1 MIKYILMSVAAA
13 AVIGIAWPLIGS
25 ITGRSGPNEA
35 TQLVQA
41 TERTNTKAGS
51 LNDSFTDVIP
61 PAPRK
66 QPPMKARSIANPV
79 SNALGNARIPK
90 GQAPGTSGQET
101 TAGTAPGTTAGT
113 GEGEPQP
120 SPTPDK
126 YAPYEPASAHAVKDA
141 IEYLNRLQTEMEP
154 TQTQYIMAVEQLQ
167 RAWEPR
173 YARAVD
179 EYKRFA
185 YRIDHA
191 DLMANEYF
199 DVQKRLTAQIVNN
212 KDKARAKEI
221 DLREAEVY
229 LDWREQAFR
238 TLGQA
243 QLIMYDLNDMNVII
257 TKQRLSAHF
266 AALYEDFQAIPPA
279 ISLLHEELARFREES
294 DRIQK
299 TFGAKPK

>member
-1 MIKYILMSVAAA
+1 MIKYILMSIAAA

-25 ITGRSGPNEA
+25 ITGRAGPNEA

-41 TERTNTKAGS
+41 TERTNTKADS

-61 PAPRK
+61 PAPRRMA
-66 QPPMKARSIANPV
+66 PMTARSMVNPV
-79 SNALGNARIPK
+79 SHPTGDARRIPK
-90 GQAPGTSGQET
+90 GQAPGPSGQET
-101 TAGTAPGTTAGT
+101 TAGTAAGT
-113 GEGEPQP
+113 GEGEPEP

-154 TQTQYIMAVEQLQ
+154 TQTQYILAVEQLQ

-173 YARAVD
+173 YERAVD

-199 DVQKRLTAQIVNN
+199 DVQKKLTAQIVNK

-221 DLREAEVY
+221 DLREGEVY
-229 LDWREQAFR
+229 LDWREQAFK

>member
-1 MIKYILMSVAAA
+1 MIKYILMSIAAA
-13 AVIGIAWPLIGS
+13 AVIGIAWPLITS

-35 TQLVQA
+35 TQLVEA
-41 TERTNTKAGS
+41 TERTNTKADS

-61 PAPRK
+61 PAPRR
-66 QPPMKARSIANPV
+66 QAPVTARSMANPV
-79 SNALGNARIPK
+79 SNSVPNARIPQR
-90 GQAPGTSGQET
+90 QAPGPGNPQET
-101 TAGTAPGTTAGT
+101 TAGTTTGTV
-113 GEGEPQP
+113 EGDPLP

-154 TQTQYIMAVEQLQ
+154 TQTQYILAVKQLQ

-173 YARAVD
+173 YERAVD

-199 DVQKRLTAQIVNN
+199 DVQKKLTAQIVNS

-229 LDWREQAFR
+229 LDWREQAFK

-294 DRIQK
+294 DRIQQ

>member
-1 MIKYILMSVAAA
+1 MIKYVLISIAAA
-13 AVIGIAWPLIGS
+13 AVIGIAWPLASGVF
-25 ITGRSGPNEA
+25 GGGGPNEA
-35 TQLVQA
+35 TQLVEA
-41 TERTNTKAGS
+41 TERTNVKAGS

-61 PAPRK
+61 PAPRR
-66 QPPMKARSIANPV
+66 QAPMTARSMANPV
-79 SNALGNARIPK
+79 ANSLSNSRIPQ
-90 GQAPGTSGQET
+90 GQPPGGPNAQET
-101 TAGTAPGTTAGT
+101 GAGTDAG
-113 GEGEPQP
+113 GAQGEPEP

-126 YAPYEPASAHAVKDA
+126 YAPYEPASAHAVRDA

-154 TQTQYIMAVEQLQ
+154 TQTQYIQAVEQLQ

-173 YARAVD
+173 YQRAVE

-199 DVQKRLTAQIVNN
+199 DVQKNLTAQIVN
-212 KDKARAKEI
+212 KEDKARAHEI

-229 LDWREQAFR
+229 LDWREQAFK

-279 ISLLHEELARFREES
+279 ITLLHEELARFREES
-294 DRIQK
+294 DRIQQ